1 MSRLFAPPPKK
12 NNQKKTLNV
21 SQTKM
26 ASASIKNRGGLHFL
40 SCGLLLSVS
49 QQQENCLPNPT
60 AEFLLCSRAFRAPPG
75 VRRRRWSTIVVPVC
89 EVFLWRRCGA
99 RSLTLPQWLRRRL
112 ELLKDKVWSS
122 ALVGTPLLCLS
133 MCSELKD
140 AFLSHDSEDKGHWV
154 TSKLTPD
161 PCWFRGLFCVCTH
174 THTHIHKD
182 SKDLPEKRP
191 PPTQPIPSY
200 LLRHVSSNLVKTIGL
215 PLLLRLG
222 ISRESWVWWLCHIPP
237 CCCKNI

>member
-1 MSRLFAPPPKK
+1 
-12 NNQKKTLNV
+12 
-21 SQTKM
+21 M
-26 ASASIKNRGGLHFL
+26 ASASIKNKGGLHFL
-40 SCGLLLSVS
+40 SCGPLLSVS

-99 RSLTLPQWLRRRL
+99 RSLTLPQWVRRRL

-133 MCSELKD
+133 MWSEHKD

-161 PCWFRGLFCVCTH
+161 PCWFRGLSCVCTH
-174 THTHIHKD
+174 THAHI
-182 SKDLPEKRP
+182 
-191 PPTQPIPSY
+191 
-200 LLRHVSSNLVKTIGL
+200 
-215 PLLLRLG
+215 
-222 ISRESWVWWLCHIPP
+222 
-237 CCCKNI
+237 